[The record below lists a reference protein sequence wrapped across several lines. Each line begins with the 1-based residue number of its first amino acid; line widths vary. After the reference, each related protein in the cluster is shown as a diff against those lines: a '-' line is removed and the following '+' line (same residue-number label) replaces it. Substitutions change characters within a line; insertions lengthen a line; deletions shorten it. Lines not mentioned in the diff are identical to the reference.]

1 MTKREQLRHQ
11 LSSILMD
18 TSEESPMACR
28 ITIGESEA
36 CGLSSLELP
45 TVVSAFQLPAEGIIY
60 FGFEGVAEPMEFDD
74 MTMNDLLTIW
84 GELSNQN

>member
-1 MTKREQLRHQ
+1 MTKREQLRRS
-11 LSSILMD
+11 LSAILMD

-28 ITIGESEA
+28 ITIGECEA
-36 CGLSSLELP
+36 VGLSSLELP

-60 FGFEGVAEPMEFDD
+60 FWLEGVAEPVEFDD